1 MQLELEASNTIP
13 LAFCHHCEITV
24 VVYRE
29 LDEEQHLQV
38 HCARCD
44 GHLGSPNE
52 VQEFVASPALLELL
66 GYQVEE
72 VRPKGGA
79 GGCRTKG
86 GSCGCSKS
94 KKSPSS
100 KAKGFQA

>member
-1 MQLELEASNTIP
+1 MQPEIEASNKIP
-13 LAFCHHCEITV
+13 LAFCYHCEITV
-24 VVYRE
+24 VTYRD
-29 LDEEQHLQV
+29 LDDQQQLQAY
-38 HCARCD
+38 CARCH
-44 GHLGSPNE
+44 GHLGSDSE
-52 VQEFVASPALLELL
+52 VEEFAASASLLEAL

-94 KKSPSS
+94 KKSPVSN
-100 KAKGFQA
+100 KKGFQA

>member
-1 MQLELEASNTIP
+1 MQADIEASNTIP
-13 LAFCHHCEITV
+13 LAFCHHCEVTV
-24 VVYRE
+24 VTYRD
-29 LDEEQHLQV
+29 LDDADQLQV
-38 HCARCD
+38 YCARCH
-44 GHLGSPNE
+44 GHLASDSE
-52 VQEFVASPALLELL
+52 VEEFYASPALFESL

-94 KKSPSS
+94 KKAPAS
-100 KAKGFQA
+100 KKGFQA

>member
-1 MQLELEASNTIP
+1 MQADLEASDTIP
-13 LAFCHHCEITV
+13 MSFCHHCEVTV
-24 VVYRE
+24 VTYRN
-29 LDEEQHLQV
+29 LDDEDLLQV
-38 HCARCD
+38 YCARCH
-44 GHLGSPNE
+44 GHLASDAE
-52 VQEFVASPALLELL
+52 IEEFYVAPSLFAAL

-94 KKSPSS
+94 KNT
-100 KAKGFQA
+100 KAPKKGFQA